1 MFQIWHTYSI
11 LVAGINV
18 RAKDFKVV
26 FFKNEEDLYCFICRF
41 KKEYNPRNIEIKC
54 TKKIENIYL
63 AMKENLKKC
72 IYFDQSIGNF

>member
-1 MFQIWHTYSI
+1 M
-11 LVAGINV
+11 
-18 RAKDFKVV
+18 